1 MKINIPKGKKF
12 LYFDI
17 IDTYT
22 YSDENKKDKIGIW
35 ENEILLPRN
44 SKLKLIKRYDKQ
56 MNMKKPTSY
65 FVNNI
70 LKNTVI
76 HEKIPTRIYE
86 FEYIDY
92 EDSNKKMELDIFL
105 EFNKDKTY
113 LKEIEKQVEDEFTK
127 KQTNNKNST
136 ELEKS
141 KKEDKTELKK
151 SKKGISKK
159 KENKEL
165 KKSKKDATKKNDS

>member
-1 MKINIPKGKKF
+1 
-12 LYFDI
+12 
-17 IDTYT
+17 
-22 YSDENKKDKIGIW
+22 
-35 ENEILLPRN
+35 
-44 SKLKLIKRYDKQ
+44 
-56 MNMKKPTSY
+56 
-65 FVNNI
+65 
-70 LKNTVI
+70 
-76 HEKIPTRIYE
+76 
-86 FEYIDY
+86 
-92 EDSNKKMELDIFL
+92 MELDIFL